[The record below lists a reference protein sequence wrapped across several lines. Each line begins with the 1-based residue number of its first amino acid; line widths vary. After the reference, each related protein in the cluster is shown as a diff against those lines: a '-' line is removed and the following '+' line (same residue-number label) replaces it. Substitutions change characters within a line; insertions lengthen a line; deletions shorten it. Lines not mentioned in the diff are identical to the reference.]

1 MNNMFSMH
9 REKEREKGGG
19 GEGDSIKRNE
29 KRICWNNKGEI

>member
-9 REKEREKGGG
+9 REKEREKGG

>member
-9 REKEREKGGG
+9 REKEREGG